1 MAQISVSISTYDGS
15 RFAAALNPTQDMI
28 SIDLHTNIYS
38 GYDERPGIRAHQAY
52 ERTVVNIHGTLADLQ
67 LLADRIVAAVYPDKC
82 QADPDADTR
91 SETDFQHQEAVDAR

>member
-1 MAQISVSISTYDGS
+1 MAQISVSISTSDGS
-15 RFAAALNPTQDMI
+15 EFNCSLFRESLL
-28 SIDLHTNIYS
+28 SIHLETLIPS
-38 GYDERPGIRAHQAY
+38 GGGTMVYDKS
-52 ERTVVNIHGTLADLQ
+52 VVQVHGTLADMQ